1 MAGITCKYC
10 DAPVYWQKTPH
21 GWQCIEA
28 SEGSL
33 PDWQITQIPHAC
45 EEFKA
50 YCKAE
55 RLQNEINE
63 REKQEL
69 IQKDRENR
77 GYL

>member
-1 MAGITCKYC
+1 MAGITCEYC
-10 DAPVYWQKTPH
+10 DAPIYWQKAPH
-21 GWQCIEA
+21 GWECQEA
-28 SEGSL
+28 ESRE
-33 PDWQITQIPHAC
+33 PHTCA
-45 EEFKA
+45 EFVV

-69 IQKDRENR
+69 IQKDRDNR